1 MTIGARSQPWV
12 AAGRRTQA
20 EDGDHPADLSA
31 RLHGGDLTALG
42 DLAEAWGPRLYSYL
56 VRLTAD
62 PELARD
68 LVQDTLVRALK
79 ALLGGA
85 RPDDLRAWLLRIATN
100 LARDDRK
107 SAYRQ
112 RVALYDAL
120 DPPEGAAFEPS
131 AERCALDAALVAGR
145 EKAVQRALRT
155 LAPELREVIVLRFGE
170 DLPVRTIAAVVG
182 IPEGTVKSRLY
193 RAYRALEESLADW
206 WATGEEGDGRA

>member
-1 MTIGARSQPWV
+1 MTIGARSHPWT
-12 AAGRRTQA
+12 ATGRPIQAG
-20 EDGDHPADLSA
+20 DGDCPAELGA
-31 RLHGGDLTALG
+31 RLRGGDLTALG
-42 DLAEAWGPRLYSYL
+42 DLAEVWGPRLYAYL
-56 VRLTAD
+56 MRLTAD

-68 LVQDTLVRALK
+68 LVQETLVRALK

-85 RPDDLRAWLLRIATN
+85 RPDDLLAWLLRIATN

-120 DPPEGAAFEPS
+120 DPPEGAAVEPS
-131 AERCALDAALVAGR
+131 AEWCALDAALAAGR
-145 EKAVQRALRT
+145 AEAVQRALCA

-193 RAYRALEESLADW
+193 RAYRALEESLAGW